1 MWGRRQSKQAM
12 VQAHAP
18 RLGGLGWA
26 RVVCWRCSGSYLD
39 AACRVLL
46 GCLANHA
53 HARLRMTTNVMMR
66 TSMRKIADWRRWEW
80 VRACA
85 GRRDRGDDGAD
96 GGWAGVLRPNPAGR
110 RTARATRL
118 AQSTNLSLGL
128 LGELRRSRPSHR
140 VRGSEGQ
147 ALDVAAPQGC
157 ACGRRP
163 LHSRRPARGHAEHVA
178 RRMLRGRRRRGKAP
192 SHDHW
197 PRAPAHTPKGLSWT
211 KTPKRKR
218 PPPRCSWRE
227 RAKDATLRLLAY
239 VDAATRTRVRSRTFD
254 KGRGACAMPV
264 ARLAAL
270 EKAPPRRLWIT
281 RFLQTL
287 RTMCE
292 NNSLSVRA
300 HACGKF
306 NISILKKEP
315 GGEGRGLGE

>member
-1 MWGRRQSKQAM
+1 MNLSYDTRTKQTTRAYVGTRGWVRVSTTKGRMWGRRQSKQAM
-12 VQAHAP
+12 VQAQAP

-178 RRMLRGRRRRGKAP
+178 RRVLRGRRRRGKAP
-192 SHDHW
+192 SHNHVGLV
-197 PRAPAHTPKGLSWT
+197 RRLTHPKGSRGPRPQSGNDRLPAAPGANAQRMPPSGSSRT
-211 KTPKRKR
+211 STPR
-218 PPPRCSWRE
+218 RE
-227 RAKDATLRLLAY
+227 RESAQGRSTRDAELLRY
-239 VDAATRTRVRSRTFD
+239 PSR
-254 KGRGACAMPV
+254 
-264 ARLAAL
+264 RLAAQA
-270 EKAPPRRLWIT
+270 KARSPRRY
-281 RFLQTL
+281 
-287 RTMCE
+287 
-292 NNSLSVRA
+292 
-300 HACGKF
+300 G
-306 NISILKKEP
+306 
-315 GGEGRGLGE
+315 